1 MFAEQSLK
9 QYWNSK
15 TYCNLSLGN
24 PEVEQLSMNL
34 VFFAH
39 PSFLG
44 QQSMPRFARM
54 LAEGMSERGHTAEIL
69 SPKAGF
75 FNLHSHPTIKKWLGY
90 VDQYIVFPRQLK
102 SKLKK
107 YPVDTLFVFTD
118 QALGPWVP
126 VVADRPHVI
135 HCHDFLA
142 LRSAL
147 GEIPEN
153 PTSWTGRQYQNLIRK
168 GFSKGKH
175 FISVSQKTKDDLH
188 RFVLSRPVSSDVV
201 YNGFHKPFHSND
213 PAEARSRFGEK
224 TNLDLN
230 AGYLLHV
237 GANTWYKNR
246 SGVLEIY
253 DAWRTMYQKYLP
265 LLMIGE
271 PTNELLSRQE
281 QSPFK
286 ADIHWLTGIEDETL
300 RLAYAG
306 ATAFIFPSLGEGFG
320 WPIAEAMASGCP
332 VITTNEAPMT
342 EVAGTAGFLVPRM
355 PHDKSR
361 VKDWAAQVATVTQ
374 GLVSLSSSERIAIVN
389 AGIDNAKRFDTKR
402 ALDQIEEIYKR
413 ILEK

>member
-1 MFAEQSLK
+1 
-9 QYWNSK
+9 
-15 TYCNLSLGN
+15 
-24 PEVEQLSMNL
+24 MNL
-34 VFFAH
+34 VFLTH
-39 PSFLG
+39 PSFSNLL
-44 QQSMPRFARM
+44 SLPRFARM
-54 LAEGMSERGHTAEIL
+54 LADGMSSRGHTVEIL
-69 SPKAGF
+69 SPTARF
-75 FNLHSHPTIKKWLGY
+75 VNLHSHPTVRKWLGY
-90 VDQYIVFPRQLK
+90 IDQYIVFPKQLK
-102 SKLKK
+102 EKLKK
-107 YPVDTLFVFTD
+107 YPLDTLFIFTD

-126 VVADRPHVI
+126 IVANRPHVI
-135 HCHDFLA
+135 HCHDFMA

-153 PTSWTGRQYQNLIRK
+153 PTSWTGRQYQNLIRR
-168 GFSKGKH
+168 GFSKGKY

-188 RFVLSRPVSSDVV
+188 RFVLSHPLSSDVV

-213 PAEARSRFGEK
+213 PVEARSRFGEK
-224 TNLDLN
+224 IKLDLT

-246 SGVLEIY
+246 VGVLEIY
-253 DAWRTMYQKYLP
+253 DAWRTMYQKHLP

-271 PTNELLSRQE
+271 PTLELLSRQE

-286 ADIHWLTGIEDETL
+286 NDINWLSGVDDETL

-342 EVAGTAGFLVPRM
+342 EVAGTAGFLVPKM
-355 PHDKSR
+355 PHDKSK

-374 GLVSLSSSERIAIVN
+374 GLVSLSASERSAIVN
-389 AGIDNAKRFDTKR
+389 AGIDNAKRFDTSR
-402 ALDQIEEIYKR
+402 ALDRIEEIYKR
-413 ILEK
+413 ILAK